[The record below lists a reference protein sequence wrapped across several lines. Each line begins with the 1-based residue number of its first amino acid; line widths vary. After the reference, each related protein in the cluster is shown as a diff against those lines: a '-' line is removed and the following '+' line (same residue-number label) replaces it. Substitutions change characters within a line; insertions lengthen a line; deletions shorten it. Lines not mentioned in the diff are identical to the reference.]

1 MDRRSFMLSLSA
13 AGAAMLLPQAAE
25 AATWVKLGTRKVNG
39 LIDRDRISIGASWGW
54 FDKIRLHV
62 RGNNLWLY
70 DLDIRFGN
78 GAKQDV
84 GVRAFIPQGGHTR
97 TIDLVGGERFIKSV
111 SFTYGK
117 FPNGNGPTYV
127 EVWGRR

>member
-39 LIDRDRISIGASWGW
+39 LIDHDRISVGASWGT
-54 FDKIRLHV
+54 FDKIRLYV

-70 DLDIRFGN
+70 DLDIRFSN
-78 GAKQDV
+78 GSRQDV
-84 GVRAFIPQGGHTR
+84 GVRAFIPQGGYTR
-97 TIDLVGGERFIKSV
+97 AIDLIGDKRFIRHV
-111 SFTYGK
+111 TFFYGK
-117 FPNGNGPTYV
+117 PKNGQGPTFV
-127 EVWGRR
+127 ELYGRR